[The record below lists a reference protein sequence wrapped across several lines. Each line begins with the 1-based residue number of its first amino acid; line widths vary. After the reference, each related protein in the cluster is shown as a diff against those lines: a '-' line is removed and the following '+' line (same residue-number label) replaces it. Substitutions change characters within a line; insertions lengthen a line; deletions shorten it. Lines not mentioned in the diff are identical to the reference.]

1 MEAQCLIQAAATELA
16 KHHSVEAIAIKAV
29 EGKISVA
36 TIGRVSDASVAE
48 QIQEA
53 LAKVQT
59 DATAER
65 CRLLQADP
73 SCARC
78 EPTACADPP
87 TRIDHHGK
95 RRRRHR
101 GARPL
106 SHARRSSGAGAT
118 FRCPK
123 LSRARSAFPKM
134 NPI

>member
-1 MEAQCLIQAAATELA
+1 MEAPCLVQAAVAELA

-36 TIGRVSDASVAE
+36 TIGRAADSGVAE
-48 QIQEA
+48 GIQEA
-53 LAKVQT
+53 LAKVQA
-59 DATAER
+59 DSSAER

-78 EPTACADPP
+78 EHPRGADAPS
-87 TRIDHHGK
+87 RIHRHGK

-106 SHARRSSGAGAT
+106 PDGAEVLALAR
-118 FRCPK
+118 F
-123 LSRARSAFPKM
+123 SAAKD
-134 NPI
+134 